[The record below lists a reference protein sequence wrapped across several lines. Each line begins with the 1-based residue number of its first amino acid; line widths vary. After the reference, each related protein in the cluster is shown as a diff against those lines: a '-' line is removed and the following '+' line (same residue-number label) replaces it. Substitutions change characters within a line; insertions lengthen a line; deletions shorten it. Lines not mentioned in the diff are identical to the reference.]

1 MQPIHGLDDC
11 DINLESQPV
20 DKGKNKENMKEAQD
34 IGRCVLFLFYS
45 AFMDLCCPLPV
56 AVLYCYFGSP
66 DPLNKASLH
75 VAPWRDTL

>member
-34 IGRCVLFLFYS
+34 IGRCVYYFYS
-45 AFMDLCCPLPV
+45 ILLLWTCVAHCQWQFYIVILGHQIPLTRLAFM
-56 AVLYCYFGSP
+56 
-66 DPLNKASLH
+66 
-75 VAPWRDTL
+75 